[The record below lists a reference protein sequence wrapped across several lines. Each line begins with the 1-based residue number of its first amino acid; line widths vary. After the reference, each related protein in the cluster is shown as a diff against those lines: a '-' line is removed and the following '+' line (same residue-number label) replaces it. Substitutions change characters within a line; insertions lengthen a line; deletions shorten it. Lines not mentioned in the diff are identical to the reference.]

1 MYSEQ
6 LTTSEVTTVVA
17 LGGVTLVLWLLKDT
31 PLGFLWRTYK
41 IFWIVLFATLLL
53 NKFKGDIKEWWDKD

>member
-17 LGGVTLVLWLLKDT
+17 LGVVTLVLWLIRDT
-31 PLGFLWRTYK
+31 PLGFLWRAYK
-41 IFWIVLFATLLL
+41 WFWIVLFAVLMA
-53 NKFKGDIKEWWDKD
+53 NYVKKEIKDWWDKK

>member
-6 LTTSEVTTVVA
+6 LTTSEITTIIVLAV
-17 LGGVTLVLWLLKDT
+17 VTLVLWLLKDT
-31 PLGFLWRTYK
+31 PLGFLWRAYK

-53 NKFKGDIKEWWDKD
+53 NKFKGDIKEWWNKN